1 MRLALA
7 HTALNLFSSGAR
19 RSMSSI
25 LKRWDS
31 SEAEFEEHTRLAFRT
46 QMIGLDSSTKPADT
60 PTTIKTSNMPRLQFY
75 FTGRDGFLKELHN
88 ILTEEDWQAG
98 SEPKS
103 CLIHAMGGMGK
114 TQAAL
119 AYSYWY
125 EKDYDYRFWV
135 RSEESDRLTESF
147 NSIAALLSI
156 QPGSTHTLDAV
167 KQWLETTGK
176 FRCALS

>member
-1 MRLALA
+1 
-7 HTALNLFSSGAR
+7 
-19 RSMSSI
+19 
-25 LKRWDS
+25 
-31 SEAEFEEHTRLAFRT
+31 
-46 QMIGLDSSTKPADT
+46 
-60 PTTIKTSNMPRLQFY
+60 
-75 FTGRDGFLKELHN
+75 
-88 ILTEEDWQAG
+88 
-98 SEPKS
+98 
-103 CLIHAMGGMGK
+103 MGGMGK